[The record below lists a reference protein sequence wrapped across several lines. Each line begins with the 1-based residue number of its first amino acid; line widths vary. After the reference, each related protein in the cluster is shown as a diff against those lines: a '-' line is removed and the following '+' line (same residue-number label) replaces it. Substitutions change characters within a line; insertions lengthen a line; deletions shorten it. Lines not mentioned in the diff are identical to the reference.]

1 MDNSTAQVS
10 HLVDMVGYQDGAVVS
25 RTVLK
30 QPAGNVTLFAFDAG
44 QELSEHTAP
53 YDALVQVLEGEAEV
67 TIAGRPHR
75 RSDGTAAHR
84 EQRRAITG
92 RGRFPSGWSR
102 KPHAARDPCS
112 IAYAPQSS
120 PACPKPG

>member
-1 MDNSTAQVS
+1 MDNNPAQVS
-10 HLVDMVGYQDGAVVS
+10 RVVDMVGYQDGAVVS

-53 YDALVQVLEGEAEV
+53 YDALVQVLDGEAEI

-75 RSDGTAAHR
+75 L
-84 EQRRAITG
+84 RAGDMIVM
-92 RGRFPSGWSR
+92 PANQ
-102 KPHAARDPCS
+102 PHAVKAASRFKMMLTMIRS
-112 IAYAPQSS
+112 
-120 PACPKPG
+120 